1 MIEDEIIARLLATG
15 VFAAVEGVAEISLI
29 KGMPAACPA
38 AYVVP
43 AVETAGPNAFV
54 GTGVVRQL
62 IDADLSLFLVAFDV
76 TGSASA
82 GGGQA
87 IGALKAAARDALI
100 GWTPPS
106 AHMEITELGGRIVL
120 AVDGHVWWEMGLAT
134 SYFNQP

>member
-15 VFAAVEGVAEISLI
+15 VFAAVEGITEISLI
-29 KGMPAACPA
+29 KDRPAVCPA

-43 AVETAGPNAFV
+43 AVEKALPNEFT
-54 GTGVVRQL
+54 GSGVVRQL
-62 IDADLSLFLVAFDV
+62 VEADISLFLVAFDV
-76 TGSASA
+76 TGPASA

-87 IGALKAAARDALI
+87 IGVLKQAARQALL

-120 AVDGHVWWEMGLAT
+120 AVDGYVWWEMGLAT
-134 SYFNQP
+134 SYFNRT